1 MAVGSCA
8 MGAREPRQ
16 VRKEAAISGNSCV
29 PQGCLQL
36 RPDRKITF
44 RLLAVAFCA
53 AMSGLFVYIYCASVM
68 LTVVNNY
75 CRQNFY
81 CIILSE
87 VFLKG

>member
-1 MAVGSCA
+1 MLRFLFFCRTVAVGSCA

-44 RLLAVAFCA
+44 KLLTVAFVA
-53 AMSGLFVYIYCASVM
+53 AMSGFFVYNYCVPVM
-68 LTVVNNY
+68 LY
-75 CRQNFY
+75 G
-81 CIILSE
+81 S
-87 VFLKG
+87 K